1 MSIEGQQRSETPNVL
16 PASTARTPPRHGS
29 SRMLESYLGD
39 IEYLVRE
46 RLWTEAAPLALAL
59 PHICQALAHSDLV
72 SSRDRYLEW
81 CGNWVRPLEDDTSLS
96 LPSPEELSRMAEQ
109 HGVER
114 QLAAGAGVPVNALRQ
129 LRLRRLSRAAPPR
142 RRVSLAGVSNTNGE
156 PEACAALL
164 DAVRRWYDDWAA
176 GDTTVQTNLARLAV
190 LR

>member
-1 MSIEGQQRSETPNVL
+1 MSIEGQQRSETRNVL
-16 PASTARTPPRHGS
+16 AANAARTPPRRGS

-46 RLWTEAAPLALAL
+46 RIWAEAAPLALAL
-59 PHICQALAHSDLV
+59 PHICEALAHSDLV
-72 SSRDRYLEW
+72 SSRDRYLDW
-81 CGNWVRPLEDDTSLS
+81 CGNWVRPLEDDTSMT
-96 LPSPEELSRMAEQ
+96 LPSPEALSRMAEE

-114 QLAAGAGVPVNALRQ
+114 QLAGGAGVPVNALRQ

-142 RRVSLAGVSNTNGE
+142 RRVSLAGVDNAKGE

-164 DAVRRWYDDWAA
+164 DAVRRWYDDCAA
-176 GDTTVQTNLARLAV
+176 GDATVQTNLARLAV

>member
-1 MSIEGQQRSETPNVL
+1 MSVEGHQRSETQNVL
-16 PASTARTPPRHGS
+16 PPAVRAGLRHGT

-46 RLWTEAAPLALAL
+46 RIWPEAVPLALAL
-59 PHICQALAHSDLV
+59 PHICAALAHRDLL
-72 SSRDRYLEW
+72 SSRDRYLAW
-81 CGNWVRPLEDDTSLS
+81 CEEWVRPLEDNPSIA
-96 LPSPEELSRMAEQ
+96 LPTPAELYRMAEQ

-114 QLAAGAGVPVNALRQ
+114 QLNGSEGVPLNGLRQ

-142 RRVSLAGVSNTNGE
+142 RRVSLTEIADPSGA

-164 DAVRRWYDDWAA
+164 DAVRRWYGDWAA